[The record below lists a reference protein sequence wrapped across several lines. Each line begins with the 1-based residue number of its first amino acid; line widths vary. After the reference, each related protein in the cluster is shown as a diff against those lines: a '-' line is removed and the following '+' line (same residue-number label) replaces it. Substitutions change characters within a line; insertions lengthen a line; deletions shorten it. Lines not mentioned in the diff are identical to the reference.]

1 MKVWK
6 FIKSN
11 LLGFVIGGIIFGSL
25 SGVIAA
31 SLAASEVQY
40 KSNKTVK
47 DAIDELY
54 KLVLPG
60 PTSYWYD
67 NSGTEYTF
75 PNYGGT
81 LQTGGTATGHNV
93 YIGQDDTKYYTCINV
108 DGKEACLS
116 QPYTQYIGSEIVN
129 NSLSTEQ
136 QNAAKAAIG
145 EVFSTVG
152 ITGYSCYSNENVAD
166 CSLGGFYCDVYND
179 GAVTCNNDEDEYC
192 FVYADGSASCY

>member
-1 MKVWK
+1 MKVRK

-11 LLGFVIGGIIFGSL
+11 FLGFVIGGIIFGSL

-40 KSNKTVK
+40 KNNKTVK

-54 KLVLPG
+54 KLSNKPHV
-60 PTSYWYD
+60 YWYG
-67 NSGTEYTF
+67 SGTYTF
-75 PNYGGT
+75 PNHGGT
-81 LQTGGTATGHNV
+81 LQTSGTATDHNV

-116 QPYTQYIGSEIVN
+116 QPYTQYGLEGHTL
-129 NSLSTEQ
+129 NSNFTSEQ

-145 EVFSTVG
+145 EVFSAAG
-152 ITGYSCYSNENVAD
+152 ITGYSCGSGSRSANCYV
-166 CSLGGFYCDVYND
+166 GGFRCGVDSDGGVSCYDGDADENCDVD
-179 GAVTCNNDEDEYC
+179 
-192 FVYADGSASCY
+192 ADGSAYCS